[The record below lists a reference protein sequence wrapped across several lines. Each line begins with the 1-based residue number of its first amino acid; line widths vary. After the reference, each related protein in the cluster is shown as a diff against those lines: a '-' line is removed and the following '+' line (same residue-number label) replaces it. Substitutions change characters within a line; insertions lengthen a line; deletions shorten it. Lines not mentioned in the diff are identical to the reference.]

1 MYFIAYKNILRRKSR
16 TILAALGVT
25 MGIMLVIVMI
35 SFSQSSDVMMED
47 FKKTMSGSVE
57 ITQKSNSASGGMG
70 AFDPSVSV
78 LDKNVIDKSERVNG
92 VKGVASRI
100 YIFVKVEGTDVIPSG
115 MEAMPSDF
123 QEMMSGTYLIGV
135 DPKMEKEVKGY
146 MTNIVS
152 GTMIRKGTH
161 GVCVIGSGLE
171 EKSKKSVGD
180 RIVVT
185 YDKDEDGI
193 IESSDKFDF
202 DVIGVYDSD
211 SMMTNDNI
219 IISQDE
225 ARAINGMTSSQISM
239 VVLDIVPEKED
250 SAIRKLRVLLPDADV
265 GINKQMM
272 KTIDDFSDRMSL
284 MFMMMMI
291 FSVSIGFIGI
301 INTMIMSVVERT
313 KEIGVLMATGWKKL
327 DVIKLIMIESVVISI
342 LGTAG
347 GIGLGVLGLS
357 GMTVLFPGTGIV
369 LNLELFLSASLF
381 GIIVGVGGGLYP
393 AWRAAS
399 MNPLEAFRDG

>member
-25 MGIMLVIVMI
+25 MGIMLVIVMV
-35 SFSQSSDVMMED
+35 SFSQSSDAMMED
-47 FKKTMSGSVE
+47 FKKTMSGSIE
-57 ITQKSNSASGGMG
+57 ITQKSGGAGGGMG

-78 LDKNVIDKSERVNG
+78 LDESVIEKAERVNG

-100 YIFVKVEGTDVIPSG
+100 YIFVKVEDVDIIPAG

-135 DPKMEKEVKGY
+135 DPKMEKEVQDY
-146 MTNIVS
+146 MSNVVT
-152 GTMIRKGTH
+152 GTMVRKGTQ
-161 GVCVIGSGLE
+161 GVCVIGAGLE
-171 EKSKKSVGD
+171 EKSKKGVGD

-193 IESSDKFDF
+193 IESSEKYDF
-202 DVIGVYDSD
+202 DIIGIYDSD
-211 SMMTNDNI
+211 SMMTNNNI

-225 ARAINGMTSSQISM
+225 ARSINGMTSSQISM
-239 VVLDIVPEKED
+239 VALDILPEKED
-250 SAIRKLRVLLPDADV
+250 DAIRKLRVLLPDADV

-272 KTIDDFSDRMSL
+272 KTIDEFSDRMGL
-284 MFMMMMI
+284 MFFMMMV
-291 FSVSIGFIGI
+291 FSASIGFIGI

-313 KEIGVLMATGWKKL
+313 KEIGVLMATGWQKF

-342 LGTAG
+342 IGTAG
-347 GIGLGVLGLS
+347 GIGVGVLGLTA
-357 GMTVLFPGTGIV
+357 MTVLFPGTMIV
-369 LNLELFLSASLF
+369 LNAQLFISSALF
-381 GIIVGVGGGLYP
+381 GIMVGVGGGLYP

-399 MNPLEAFRDG
+399 MNPLEAFREG